1 MRKAVGG
8 TIKRMT
14 TFLPDLW
21 TDWCSVA
28 GKPAEQVDAAALALF
43 SRQVGASRAVLASL
57 RRMISPATIV
67 APAWP
72 RAHRDDPDSL
82 PRLVKRATIL
92 VQDPAT
98 HWVFRLRLRRMLFA
112 AVLIAPPGHGG
123 LGLDRAGALGLRPNE
138 MQPMRQQIGVN
149 ADPQAC
155 PACATWSW
163 LDVIG
168 TNNGWS
174 HESVRALGRRR
185 DQKDDEHRH
194 LLPDASPDW
203 LLCVG
208 MLPAVDRWGYID
220 PYSSMHPSS
229 LSAVIRAM
237 DALLE
242 GPVPVA
248 APVLDPEPRTAAR
261 AISPEEEERILARAD
276 ELTARVA
283 IILREY
289 G

>member
-1 MRKAVGG
+1 
-8 TIKRMT
+8 MT
-14 TFLPDLW
+14 TALPDLW
-21 TDWCSVA
+21 LDWCSVA
-28 GKPAEQVDAAALALF
+28 GKPTELVDDATLALF

-57 RRMISPATIV
+57 RRMISQEPTA

-72 RAHRDDPDSL
+72 RCHKDNPESL
-82 PRLVKRATIL
+82 RLLVKRATVLI
-92 VQDPAT
+92 QDPGT
-98 HWVFRLRLRRMLFA
+98 QWVFRLRLRRMLFA
-112 AVLIAPPGHGG
+112 AVMIAPPGHGG

-138 MQPMRQQIGVN
+138 MQRLRSRIGV
-149 ADPQAC
+149 APDAQSC
-155 PACATWSW
+155 PGCAVWSW

-174 HESVRALGRRR
+174 HRAVRALGHRL

-194 LLPDASPDW
+194 LLPDTSADW

-208 MLPAVDRWGYID
+208 MLPAIDRWGYID

-242 GPVPVA
+242 GPVPVP
-248 APVLDPEPRTAAR
+248 APVLDPEPRPAVR
-261 AISPEEEERILARAD
+261 AISPQEEEQILARAD

-283 IILREY
+283 KILREY